1 MDVHVPEAITVQLR
15 MRNVDVLTA
24 QEDGTRELRDP
35 ELMDRATE
43 LGRVIFTM
51 DHDLLGEA
59 ALRRRIGE
67 HFRGIIY
74 AHQLGVTIGQC
85 VSDLELI
92 AKASDPAE
100 MGNRVEFLPLR

>member
-1 MDVHVPEAITVQLR
+1 
-15 MRNVDVLTA
+15 
-24 QEDGTRELRDP
+24 
-35 ELMDRATE
+35 
-43 LGRVIFTM
+43 M

-59 ALRRRIGE
+59 ALRHRTGE
-67 HFRGIIY
+67 HFPGIIY

-92 AKASDPAE
+92 AKASDLAE